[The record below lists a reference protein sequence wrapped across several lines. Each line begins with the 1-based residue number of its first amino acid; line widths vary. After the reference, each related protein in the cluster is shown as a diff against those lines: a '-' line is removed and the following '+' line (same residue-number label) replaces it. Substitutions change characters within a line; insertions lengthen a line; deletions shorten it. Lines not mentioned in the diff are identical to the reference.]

1 MPSSVVHVAGAAPKS
16 LSPGKPGDGGLTFE
30 ELQGS
35 ALFVTP
41 RTNLANA
48 YCEFKSASTPT
59 VSIIARDKV
68 IRARERV
75 AMHQMLPASVPA
87 SVVRIAAAAPKY
99 LLESSTSK

>member
-1 MPSSVVHVAGAAPKS
+1 M
-16 LSPGKPGDGGLTFE
+16 
-30 ELQGS
+30 
-35 ALFVTP
+35 TP

-68 IRARERV
+68 LRARQNV

-99 LLESSTSK
+99 LIDSTSK